1 MSEDRFQ
8 QVAIIGL
15 GLIGGS
21 IGLATQAAL
30 PGTRVTA
37 YDTDEGVRIR
47 ARERGLAHEVFDD
60 IRGAV
65 ADADL
70 VVLCVPVRAMGETA
84 VALKGAVKPE
94 AVISD
99 VGSCKQSVAGAIAAA
114 LPGQPLVPAHPVAGT
129 EHSGPDAGFATLFRN
144 RWCILTPAQDTPAD
158 AARRTGDFWTAL
170 GANVEIMDARH
181 HDLVLAITSHVP
193 HLIAYTIVG
202 TASDLEDVTRSEV
215 IKYSAGGFRDFTRI
229 AASDPTMWRDVFLSN
244 KEAVL
249 EVLQRFSE
257 DLSALQRAIRW
268 EDGDAL
274 FDHFTQTR
282 AVRRSIIEEGQDDAR
297 PDFGRRDHGANG
309 GGANGAGANGGDA
322 TGGAS
327 GGDQPG

>member
-1 MSEDRFQ
+1 VTDTPFRQ
-8 QVAIIGL
+8 IAIIGL

-21 IGLATQAAL
+21 IGLATQEAL
-30 PGTRVTA
+30 PDTRVTA
-37 YDTDEGVRIR
+37 FDADEAVRIR

-60 IRGAV
+60 PKAAV
-65 ADADL
+65 AGADL
-70 VVLCVPVRAMGETA
+70 VVLCVPVNAMGAAAATLQG
-84 VALKGAVKPE
+84 ALKPDAI
-94 AVISD
+94 ISD
-99 VGSCKQSVAGAIAAA
+99 VGSCKQSVAEAIAAA
-114 LPGQPLVPAHPVAGT
+114 LPGQPIVPAHPVAGT
-129 EHSGPDAGFATLFRN
+129 EHSGPDAGFASLFRN
-144 RWCILTPAQDTPAD
+144 RWCILTPADGAAPDDAD
-158 AARRTGDFWTAL
+158 RTAAFWTAL
-170 GANVEIMDARH
+170 DAKVEMMDARH

-268 EDGDAL
+268 GDGDAL

-297 PDFGRRDHGANG
+297 PDFGRRDHGG
-309 GGANGAGANGGDA
+309 TQGK
-322 TGGAS
+322 
-327 GGDQPG
+327 